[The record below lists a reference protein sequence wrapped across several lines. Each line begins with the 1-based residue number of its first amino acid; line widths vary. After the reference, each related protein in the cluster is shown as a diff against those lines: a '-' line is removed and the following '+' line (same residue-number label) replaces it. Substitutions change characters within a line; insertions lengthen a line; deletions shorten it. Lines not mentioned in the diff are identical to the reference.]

1 MNQEAKRTAQEELD
15 GNYADRKLLAEC
27 IATADGDEVHAR
39 QIYLHRRAAEL
50 TIDRDDIDQREK
62 WPMLTPLLIL
72 YSIGTIGVLALVFCF
87 LAGRLGWW

>member
-15 GNYADRKLLAEC
+15 GNFADQELLAEC
-27 IATADGDEVHAR
+27 IATADGDEAR
-39 QIYLHRRAAEL
+39 AHRIYLHRRAAEL
-50 TIDRDDIDQREK
+50 TIDREDIDQREK

-72 YSIGTIGVLALVFCF
+72 YTIGTIGVLALVFCF

>member
-1 MNQEAKRTAQEELD
+1 MNQEAKRSAQEELD
-15 GNYADRKLLAEC
+15 GNSADQELLSEC
-27 IATADGDEVHAR
+27 MAKADGDEFLAR

-50 TIDRDDIDQREK
+50 AIDRKDLDQREK

-72 YSIGTIGVLALVFCF
+72 YTIGTFGVLALVFVF